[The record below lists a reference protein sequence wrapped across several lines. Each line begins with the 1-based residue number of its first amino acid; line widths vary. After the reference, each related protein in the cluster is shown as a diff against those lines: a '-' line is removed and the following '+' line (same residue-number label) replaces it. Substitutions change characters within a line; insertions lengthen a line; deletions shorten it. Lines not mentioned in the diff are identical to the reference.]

1 MYGGSL
7 YRTHNY
13 IVWEFWMRFHAKGY
27 YPLDQE
33 MRPQINNDAGV
44 AALEELIAVSR
55 YLDPAVN
62 SNEFFNNIQSFSEG
76 NRFANFGWGGP
87 YKFFI
92 GDNSAIREHLIT
104 AIPPGGVIDGQVVRM
119 PYNNWGWNYTISSYT
134 QHREIAYLYTLYAA
148 SPAGSRIALTQGVG
162 GGGVDFSIPI

>member
-1 MYGGSL
+1 KMLNDPWERQAYKEKYGSELG
-7 YRTHNY
+7 
-13 IVWEFWMRFHAKGY
+13 I
-27 YPLDQE
+27 
-33 MRPQINNDAGV
+33 PQTWAE
-44 AALEELIAVSR
+44 LEELIAVSR

-119 PYNNWGWNYTISSYT
+119 PYNNWGWNYRISSYT